1 MAAVE
6 QKKQYAVVKDFK
18 GVNTK
23 NNRTVIENGEFG
35 WLENA
40 MPIGFGNLRVIEGNE
55 EVQATAFTANVT
67 YMGSVNIQN
76 NEYVLG
82 FQDDGSAQF
91 VNLTTNTKGNIAAA
105 GTFSNADVMITQWK
119 NERALIIDPN
129 NGYKTWD
136 GTDLHDIGSVNSIE
150 ITNSGSGY
158 TAANT
163 SVSFG
168 TPNQANANVG
178 DWRSRYCWWRSIRNP
193 YLRCWFWIYK
203 RPHSNNYRRRH

>member
-136 GTDLHDIGSVNSIE
+136 GTDLHDIGSVNSVE
-150 ITNSGSGY
+150 HYKCRWLWVYGCQLRT
-158 TAANT
+158 
-163 SVSFG
+163 VSFG
-168 TPNQANANVG
+168 TPNQANANAG
-178 DWRSRYCWWRSIRNP
+178 DWRSRCCWWRMR
-193 YLRCWFWIYK
+193 YLRLSLSPRLAPDI
-203 RPHSNNYRRRH
+203 H

>member
-1 MAAVE
+1 
-6 QKKQYAVVKDFK
+6 
-18 GVNTK
+18 
-23 NNRTVIENGEFG
+23 
-35 WLENA
+35 

-150 ITNSGSGY
+150 ITNSGLDIRLPILPCPLVLPISPMEY
-158 TAANT
+158 RPLV
-163 SVSFG
+163 SVV
-168 TPNQANANVG
+168 VG
-178 DWRSRYCWWRSIRNP
+178 SKCGI
-193 YLRCWFWIYK
+193 
-203 RPHSNNYRRRH
+203 